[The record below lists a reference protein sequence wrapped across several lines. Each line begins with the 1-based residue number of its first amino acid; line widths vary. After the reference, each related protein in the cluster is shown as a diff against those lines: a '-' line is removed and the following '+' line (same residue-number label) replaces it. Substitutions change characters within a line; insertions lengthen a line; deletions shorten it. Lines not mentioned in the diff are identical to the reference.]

1 VRRALDALVDNGV
14 VTKFTEGLEP
24 VYVIGRDQQLAAAYY
39 RNTVIHFFLNP
50 SIAELG
56 LLRAAEDGVEDRLA
70 AFWEEAM
77 RVRDL
82 LKFEFFFAEKEAFL
96 GELLQE
102 LRFHDPDWETRVK
115 AGSDEIH
122 ALLRDFRPLSS
133 HRVLRPFVQ
142 AYQIV
147 GDLLEQ
153 EDPAQDFDE
162 AKFLDRCMRLGRQ
175 HHLQR
180 RLHSAQ
186 SISQVLFRNA
196 LRLAENRGL
205 LEPGA
210 PELAEERHAFAEE
223 IRSVVRRVE
232 AVDVLGA
239 SRRAGFK

>member
-1 VRRALDALVDNGV
+1 M
-14 VTKFTEGLEP
+14 
-24 VYVIGRDQQLAAAYY
+24 
-39 RNTVIHFFLNP
+39 
-50 SIAELG
+50 
-56 LLRAAEDGVEDRLA
+56 RL
-70 AFWEEAM
+70 
-77 RVRDL
+77 RDL
-82 LKFEFFFAEKEAFL
+82 LKFEFFFAEKETFL

-122 ALLRDFRPLSS
+122 ALIRSFRPLTS

-153 EDPAQDFDE
+153 EDPSQAFDE
-162 AKFLDRCMRLGRQ
+162 ARFVERCLRLGRQ

-196 LRLAENRGL
+196 LSLAENRGL

-210 PELAEERHAFAEE
+210 LELEPGRRTFAEE

-232 AVDVLGA
+232 AIDALAA
-239 SRRAGFK
+239 SRRAGLK